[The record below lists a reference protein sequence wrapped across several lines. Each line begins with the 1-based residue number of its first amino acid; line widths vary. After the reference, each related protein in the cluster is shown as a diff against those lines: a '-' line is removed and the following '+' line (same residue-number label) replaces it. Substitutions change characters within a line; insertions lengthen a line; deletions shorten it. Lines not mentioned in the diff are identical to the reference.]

1 MLLDSSLGVEF
12 SMGQAVRP
20 ANRERLGDGMLPY
33 ILIGVAVVFEVFA
46 DTMMKISDGFKK
58 KWPIVF
64 VAIGYI
70 VAFWSISQVLL
81 VLPLGPVYAA
91 WVGLGIALTAVVG
104 AVLWDEGFN
113 VKKVVGLVAII
124 AGVVLLRMGV

>member
-1 MLLDSSLGVEF
+1 
-12 SMGQAVRP
+12 MGQAEIQASGARQG
-20 ANRERLGDGMLPY
+20 EGMLPY
-33 ILIGVAVVFEVFA
+33 IMIGVAVVFEVFA
-46 DTMMKISDGFKK
+46 DTMMKISDGFRK